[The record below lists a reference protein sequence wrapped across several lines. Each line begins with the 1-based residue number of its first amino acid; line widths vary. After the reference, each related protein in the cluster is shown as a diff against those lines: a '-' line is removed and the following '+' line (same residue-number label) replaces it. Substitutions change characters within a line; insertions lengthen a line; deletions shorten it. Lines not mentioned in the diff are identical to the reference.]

1 MKAITKIRK
10 QQGLSMSALARRAGM
25 HVSSVSQ
32 IESGRLVPYP
42 GQVEKLTAALG
53 WKDDPS
59 ALFEEVEA
67 AC

>member
-1 MKAITKIRK
+1 MLVITSQRLKRNWTK
-10 QQGLSMSALARRAGM
+10 SELARRAGM

-42 GQVEKLTAALG
+42 GQVEKLAVALG
-53 WKDDPS
+53 WKNDPR
-59 ALFEEVEA
+59 ALFEEET